1 MKEYGPTKHYGQH
14 NITHSRLI
22 LLMIENEKQRG
33 TTKAVEYDKLSP
45 EIRSELIQMI
55 DGPECQS
62 VRDAW
67 TVLNKKIFQE
77 QPKYT
82 ALDYLN
88 RFGFIKDYD
97 IQDITVFITPNNTI
111 PLTELIQQCRDYE
124 NKRFNMAETSPFL
137 DTPSK
142 VSNNSYPEMSES
154 ITPVTPVAQVSEKS
168 DSTNEMLASV
178 LMKMM
183 DRLEDVGNKLDKLTE
198 EKKPAK
204 KVKTNDAE

>member
-55 DGPECQS
+55 DGPECQN

-137 DTPSK
+137 DTPSN

-154 ITPVTPVAQVSEKS
+154 VTPVAQVSEKS